1 MQFFTSGEVALMT
14 GVNKNTLRKWLHDG
28 WLPLIK
34 NATCPRGAW
43 VRMSIPQVAMIWVF
57 ARISNGKAMELAK
70 RAVIE
75 NQANIDRYFNEEGF
89 RPEKYRFVRVQE
101 DPVVVIVDLKQFDK
115 VLERSTNEPE

>member
-1 MQFFTSGEVALMT
+1 
-14 GVNKNTLRKWLHDG
+14 
-28 WLPLIK
+28 
-34 NATCPRGAW
+34 
-43 VRMSIPQVAMIWVF
+43 
-57 ARISNGKAMELAK
+57 MELAK